1 MTMALSI
8 SIRLAARLARSGAAL
23 SYALSY
29 ALVFALL
36 APSLVPL
43 AHAADT
49 ADAAQNA
56 PTARARCATRT
67 LSAGAFLDSIAVNT
81 HIDYTDGA
89 YADVRNVAKDLAWIG
104 VHHVREGTPGTS
116 APLSSYVWLAQQ
128 GVKFNFVIR
137 SNVADSLQQL
147 DRFIAAAPGSV
158 AAVEGFNE
166 IDNFPVRYNG
176 LAGDAAGLAAQQAI
190 HAHVRNS
197 AALAHVPVYDLTGY
211 DLTRVATRAG
221 AADFANQH
229 VYPQNGEQ
237 PGYNANGD
245 MWMAWAIDGLRKYD
259 RPFVVTEFGY
269 FTIPQAGWIR
279 IGVDEATQ
287 AKGVLNGLFDAASL
301 GVKRTYIYELLD
313 EKPDPRNANGEMH
326 FGLFRNDQSPKPS
339 ASAIRNLT
347 TILRADAPS
356 AGPVD
361 TQGQTQTGM
370 PPNASASC
378 SLNGMPVSGRSLLLT
393 KGDGRYLLALWNEVP
408 FWDRATGKPL
418 NAASTKVQ
426 VDFGAAASRV
436 ALYDPT
442 VSADPLASHT
452 DVRQLAVDVPDHVVL
467 LEVTRAGTPGN

>member
-1 MTMALSI
+1 M
-8 SIRLAARLARSGAAL
+8 LAWSRAAL
-23 SYALSY
+23 SCAL
-29 ALVFALL
+29 AFALL
-36 APSLVPL
+36 APPFVPQ
-43 AHAADT
+43 AHAADAAKT
-49 ADAAQNA
+49 AQNA
-56 PTARARCATRT
+56 PAPPTARAACSTRT
-67 LSAGAFLDSIAVNT
+67 LSADAFLDSIAVNT

-104 VHHVREGTPGTS
+104 VHYVREGTPGTS

-147 DRFIAAAPGSV
+147 DRFAAAAPPGSV
-158 AAVEGFNE
+158 VAVEGFNE

-190 HAHVRNS
+190 HAHVHGS
-197 AALAHVPVYDLTGY
+197 ASLPGVPVYDLTGY
-211 DLTRVATRAG
+211 DLTRVSTRAG

-245 MWMAWAIDGLRKYD
+245 TWMAWAIDGLRKYD

-301 GVKRTYIYELLD
+301 GVARTYLYELLD
-313 EKPDPRNANGEMH
+313 EKPDPQNANGEMH

-347 TILRADAPS
+347 AILRANAPS
-356 AGPVD
+356 AGPVN
-361 TQGQTQTGM
+361 TPGT
-370 PPNASASC
+370 PPDASLSC
-378 SLNGMPVSGRSLLLT
+378 SLRGMPVSGRSLLLT

-418 NAASTKVQ
+418 NAASAKVQ
-426 VDFGAAASRV
+426 VEFGTTASRV

-442 VSADPLASHT
+442 VSADPLASHA

-467 LEVTRAGTPGN
+467 LEVTRAGTPGS